1 MKKFK
6 FALLTFM
13 TALISLGFTACSD
26 DDDLKNVSVTG
37 VTITP
42 TTLTLKAGTTGT
54 LTATVVPEN
63 AAVTTVAWSSS
74 DTNIATIEN
83 GIVTAISEGSTTI
96 KVKTDDGGFTATCE
110 VTVTNDAP
118 AFDESKYHFDLF
130 LTVGKHGGMSSK
142 NTTVVNSVNKLTADM
157 GTITVKGEGTELGD
171 YSMESISKGKY
182 YYQIP
187 SSNDRFVKY
196 QIKDNKVI
204 ECASSPFKTN
214 TYKVRSYTHAWIDDN
229 TLVVMAANGD
239 ASKVIWSK
247 LNTDNMSILAE
258 GTLDVEKFRF
268 YMIQDYRYLLQYA
281 KVFAFGVIKTE
292 DPELMRRFAGMVHDV
307 LDGEM
312 NVHKTYMARL
322 GITEEE
328 VAKTPSALTNQSYT
342 SYMLDVANK
351 GGPLEILMAVLACAW
366 SYQVIGE
373 HHVKVPGAVEH
384 PLYGEWV
391 QGYSSKEYADSTK
404 EIIDCVDALGEN
416 ITPEQ
421 EAYLTDI
428 FVKCSRYEKLFWDM
442 AYAMEM

>member
-1 MKKFK
+1 M
-6 FALLTFM
+6 
-13 TALISLGFTACSD
+13 
-26 DDDLKNVSVTG
+26 
-37 VTITP
+37 
-42 TTLTLKAGTTGT
+42 
-54 LTATVVPEN
+54 
-63 AAVTTVAWSSS
+63 
-74 DTNIATIEN
+74 
-83 GIVTAISEGSTTI
+83 
-96 KVKTDDGGFTATCE
+96 
-110 VTVTNDAP
+110 
-118 AFDESKYHFDLF
+118 
-130 LTVGKHGGMSSK
+130 
-142 NTTVVNSVNKLTADM
+142 KLTERLYKSVEDIWM
-157 GTITVKGEGTELGD
+157 GYLV
-171 YSMESISKGKY
+171 
-182 YYQIP
+182 QP
-187 SSNDRFVKY
+187 FVK
-196 QIKDNKVI
+196 
-204 ECASSPFKTN
+204 E
-214 TYKVRSYTHAWIDDN
+214 
-229 TLVVMAANGD
+229 
-239 ASKVIWSK
+239 
-247 LNTDNMSILAE
+247 LAE

>member
-1 MKKFK
+1 M
-6 FALLTFM
+6 
-13 TALISLGFTACSD
+13 
-26 DDDLKNVSVTG
+26 
-37 VTITP
+37 
-42 TTLTLKAGTTGT
+42 
-54 LTATVVPEN
+54 
-63 AAVTTVAWSSS
+63 
-74 DTNIATIEN
+74 
-83 GIVTAISEGSTTI
+83 
-96 KVKTDDGGFTATCE
+96 
-110 VTVTNDAP
+110 
-118 AFDESKYHFDLF
+118 
-130 LTVGKHGGMSSK
+130 
-142 NTTVVNSVNKLTADM
+142 KLTERLYKSVEDIWM
-157 GTITVKGEGTELGD
+157 GYLE
-171 YSMESISKGKY
+171 
-182 YYQIP
+182 QP
-187 SSNDRFVKY
+187 FVK
-196 QIKDNKVI
+196 
-204 ECASSPFKTN
+204 E
-214 TYKVRSYTHAWIDDN
+214 
-229 TLVVMAANGD
+229 
-239 ASKVIWSK
+239 
-247 LNTDNMSILAE
+247 LAE

-328 VAKTPSALTNQSYT
+328 
-342 SYMLDVANK
+342 VANK